1 LENQADNEDF
11 SQVLW
16 TRLLG
21 MPAWAEGVSVFVRSS
36 QGQNHRRVNFLIK
49 NN

>member
-16 TRLLG
+16 TRLSE
-21 MPAWAEGVSVFVRSS
+21 MPAWAEGVPVFSIVLNRIKP
-36 QGQNHRRVNFLIK
+36 QGEWPP
-49 NN
+49 